1 MTYGPERT
9 DLDGFRHLLH
19 TRFVLRRVT
28 VLNVL
33 FWRIEIKQNFPKRG
47 GPKFAILE
55 RFFEIRTFS
64 IDLFEIYFSRNFTVM
79 CGGERT
85 NGEERN
91 LVRLKLRFLNNKR
104 LGAARP
110 SAKTS

>member
-1 MTYGPERT
+1 MTYGPGRT

-47 GPKFAILE
+47 GPKFTILE
-55 RFFEIRTFS
+55 RFFEIRTFEFRW
-64 IDLFEIYFSRNFTVM
+64 IENT
-79 CGGERT
+79 
-85 NGEERN
+85 
-91 LVRLKLRFLNNKR
+91 
-104 LGAARP
+104 
-110 SAKTS
+110 